1 MKIRPFRPE
10 GLLIALGLGL
20 AAPAAAQ
27 DDVAARIQ
35 AVESAH
41 APVTGD
47 AKGGPPETLVQTM
60 RRLHVPGMSIAV
72 IRDFKIDW
80 VKGYGVADAATGT
93 PVDAD
98 TRFQAASISKP
109 VTAMAAVRLAQEK
122 RIDLDEDVNRL
133 LRGWKVARPAGA
145 AWPPVTPRSLFSH
158 TAGAADGF
166 GFPGYAPGA
175 PLPTFEEEMEGRVP
189 SVLGPV
195 RFDQPPYRSSRY
207 SGGGI
212 LIMQRALG
220 DATGEPFERLMQ
232 RLVLRP
238 LGMAHSSFEGPER
251 DGLGYARAHD
261 QTGKRMEAPWHVY
274 PEKAAAGLWTTAGDL
289 ARFVIELER
298 GGAGEQGT
306 VLRPNSARQMLA
318 PVGVGD
324 FAVGPRIV
332 RKGAEWYFYH
342 GGSNWGFE
350 AVILG
355 HLRKGYGLV
364 IMTNAQ
370 GSGADLIQEMEAR
383 IFRAYHWDGG

>member
-238 LGMAHSSFEGPER
+238 LGMAHSSFEAPGR
-251 DGLGYARAHD
+251 DALGYARAHD
-261 QTGKRMEAPWHVY
+261 QTGKRMDAPWHVY

>member
-1 MKIRPFRPE
+1 MKIRRFRPD

-27 DDVAARIQ
+27 DDVAARIR
-35 AVESAH
+35 AVEGTH
-41 APVTGD
+41 APVTGG
-47 AKGGPPETLVQTM
+47 AKGASETLAETM
-60 RRLHVPGMSIAV
+60 RRLHVPGLSIAV
-72 IRDFKIDW
+72 IRDFKVDW
-80 VKGYGVADAATGT
+80 VKGYGVADAASGAA
-93 PVDAD
+93 VDAD

-109 VTAMAAVRLAQEK
+109 VTAMAAVRLAQGK
-122 RIDLDEDVNRL
+122 RIDLDQDVNRL
-133 LRGWKVARPAGA
+133 LRGWKLARPAGPG
-145 AWPPVTPRSLFSH
+145 WPPVTPRSLFSH

-175 PLPTFEEEMEGRVP
+175 ALPTFEEEIEGRAP

-212 LIMQRALG
+212 LIMQKALA

-232 RLVLRP
+232 GLVLRP
-238 LGMAHSSFEGPER
+238 LGMAHSSFEGPQG
-251 DGLGYARAHD
+251 DAPGYARAHD
-261 QTGKRMEAPWHVY
+261 ATGKRMDVPWHVY
-274 PEKAAAGLWTTAGDL
+274 PEKAAAGLWTTASDL
-289 ARFVIELER
+289 ARFVIEVAR
-298 GGAGEQGT
+298 GGAGKEGA
-306 VLRPNSARQMLA
+306 VLRPDFARQMLA

-324 FAVGPRIV
+324 FAVGLRIV
-332 RKGAEWYFYH
+332 RKGNEWYFYH

-350 AVILG
+350 ARILG

-370 GSGADLIQEMEAR
+370 GSGADLIEEVQAR
-383 IFRAYHWDGG
+383 IFDAYHWNGG

>member
-1 MKIRPFRPE
+1 MKIRRFRRE
-10 GLLIALGLGL
+10 GILIALGLGF
-20 AAPAAAQ
+20 AAPATAQ

-133 LRGWKVARPAGA
+133 LHGWKVARAA

-166 GFPGYAPGA
+166 GFPGYTPGVA
-175 PLPTFEEEMEGRVP
+175 LPTFEEEMEGRAP
-189 SVLGPV
+189 SALGPV

-212 LIMQRALG
+212 LIMQKALG
-220 DATGEPFERLMQ
+220 DTTGEPFERLMQ

-251 DGLGYARAHD
+251 DGRGYARAHD
-261 QTGKRMEAPWHVY
+261 QTGKRMGAPWHVY

-298 GGAGEQGT
+298 GGAGEKGT
-306 VLRPNSARQMLA
+306 VLRPDSAREMLA

-350 AVILG
+350 AMILG

-370 GSGADLIQEMEAR
+370 GSGADLIQEVQAR
-383 IFRAYHWDGG
+383 IFGAYHWNGG